1 MTPAVA
7 ADERHRLAEAV
18 KTACIA
24 AAEQGYEQ
32 AAASGLC
39 DEGALEAA
47 IGAVRMLD
55 VDAVIATLPPEKQIV
70 P

>member
-1 MTPAVA
+1 MT
-7 ADERHRLAEAV
+7 ADQRRLAEAV
-18 KTACIA
+18 KAACVA
-24 AAEQGYEQ
+24 AAQQGYEQ

-55 VDAVIATLPPEKQIV
+55 VEAVIAALPTGT
-70 P
+70 